1 VRWSMSL
8 VEIQAEAVLPVTGR
22 MTRVR
27 VYRYDESELV
37 LALFHR
43 RPSTCDR
50 PLVRIHSQCLT
61 GDALGS
67 SRCDCG
73 AQLQASL
80 DAILAEPWGILLYVP
95 SHEGRGIGIAN
106 KIRAYAL
113 QDRGLDT
120 VEANLALG
128 LPVDSRC
135 YDAAAAILADMRVR
149 RARLL
154 TNNPSKLEALLAAGI
169 DVVRV
174 PMHAFVTAENRDYLA
189 TKERSMGHDFPD
201 LHEALHVEVTAA
213 QDGNGAVD
221 AARDGDS
228 KQRGGERWQARSSVI

>member
-1 VRWSMSL
+1 MSS
-8 VEIQAEAVLPVTGR
+8 VEVQAEAALPVAGLRTRGR
-22 MTRVR
+22 TRVR
-27 VYRYDESELV
+27 VYRYDGAELV
-37 LALFHR
+37 IALFHR
-43 RPSTCDR
+43 RPSTSDR

-95 SHEGRGIGIAN
+95 SHEGRGIGIAD

-128 LPVDSRC
+128 LPVDSRR
-135 YDAAAAILADMRVR
+135 YDSPVAVLEDMRVR

-154 TNNPSKLEALLAAGI
+154 TNNPEKLEALLAAGI

-174 PMHAFVTAENRDYLA
+174 PMRAFVTAENRDYLA

-201 LHEALHVEVTAA
+201 LHRPLPVEVVAA
-213 QDGNGAVD
+213 QDGHRVLEP
-221 AARDGDS
+221 ARDGDPN
-228 KQRGGERWQARSSVI
+228 QRGGERWRARSSAI

>member
-1 VRWSMSL
+1 MSL
-8 VEIQAEAVLPVTGR
+8 VEVQAEASLPVTGR
-22 MTRVR
+22 VTRVR
-27 VYRYDESELV
+27 VYSYDETELV
-37 LALFHR
+37 VALFHR

-95 SHEGRGIGIAN
+95 SHEGRGIGIAD

-128 LPVDSRC
+128 LPVDMRR
-135 YDAAAAILADMRVR
+135 YDATAAVLADMRVR

-154 TNNPSKLEALLAAGI
+154 TNNPSKLQALLAAGI

-174 PMHAFVTAENRDYLA
+174 AMPAFVTAENRDYLA
-189 TKERSMGHDFPD
+189 TKKRSMGHDFPD
-201 LHEALHVEVTAA
+201 LHAALPVEMASA
-213 QDGNGAVD
+213 QDGNGTLD
-221 AARDGDS
+221 AARDGDP
-228 KQRGGERWQARSSVI
+228 KHRGGARWPARSSAI